1 MKNRRHILIGGIL
14 LTFLPLNGFAG
25 EALNSF
31 LSTIEQHTLQSDFVI
46 RVTEEVAQ
54 PMNYPGTITMH
65 GRLFRLSLFA
75 TEAAYDGKTLYIYD
89 ESTDELTLS
98 YPTEEELLEANPF
111 LFAQA
116 LVKVCSVSER
126 PGKNGEQVVVTLT
139 PTDQTI
145 GIRRFTLCLKKCIS
159 LSQQP
164 ATNSPQNSTTN
175 SPQNST
181 HNSQQN
187 SATNSPQYIPVS
199 VEVKEGKRTTLLT
212 LKSPTYT
219 EATPA
224 FTLSYPDAFLNDLR

>member
-1 MKNRRHILIGGIL
+1 MLA
-14 LTFLPLNGFAG
+14 FLPFNGFAG

-31 LSTIEQHTLQSDFVI
+31 LSTIEQRTLQSDFVI

-65 GRLFRLSLFA
+65 GRLFRLSLFT

-126 PGKNGEQVVVTLT
+126 PSKDGEQVIVTLT

-145 GIRRFTLCLKKCIS
+145 GIQRFTLRLKKKNT
-159 LSQQP
+159 L
-164 ATNSPQNSTTN
+164 
-175 SPQNST
+175 
-181 HNSQQN
+181 SQQN
-187 SATNSPQYIPVS
+187 SSNLSQQSSTTLSQQYIPIS

>member
-65 GRLFRLSLFA
+65 GRLFRLSLVA

-145 GIRRFTLCLKKCIS
+145 GIRRFTLCLKKCTPF
-159 LSQQP
+159 SQQP
-164 ATNSPQNSTTN
+164 TTNSPQNSTTN

>member
-1 MKNRRHILIGGIL
+1 MYENTLACMRTRFHNILGVIL
-14 LTFLPLNGFAG
+14 LALLPLNGFAG

-31 LSTIEQHTLQSDFVI
+31 LATIEQRTLQSDFVI
-46 RVTEEVAQ
+46 SVTEEVAQ

-65 GRLFRLSLFA
+65 GRLFRLSLFT
-75 TEAAYDGKTLYIYD
+75 TEAAFDGKTLYIYD

-116 LVKVCSVSER
+116 LVKVCTVSER
-126 PGKNGEQVVVTLT
+126 TTQNGEQTIVTLT
-139 PTDQTI
+139 PSDQTI
-145 GIRRFTLCLKKCIS
+145 GIQRFTLRLKKDS
-159 LSQQP
+159 NTPKQSATTSQQK
-164 ATNSPQNSTTN
+164 ST
-175 SPQNST
+175 ST
-181 HNSQQN
+181 SQPDSTLQ
-187 SATNSPQYIPVS
+187 QYIPVS

-224 FTLSYPDAFLNDLR
+224 FTLSYPDAFINDLR

>member
-1 MKNRRHILIGGIL
+1 MYENTLACMRTRFHNILGVIL
-14 LTFLPLNGFAG
+14 LALLPLNGFAG

-31 LSTIEQHTLQSDFVI
+31 LATIEQRTLQSDFVI
-46 RVTEEVAQ
+46 SVTEEVAQ

-65 GRLFRLSLFA
+65 GRLFRLSLFT
-75 TEAAYDGKTLYIYD
+75 TEAAFDGKTLYIYD

-116 LVKVCSVSER
+116 LVKVCTVSER
-126 PGKNGEQVVVTLT
+126 TTQNGEQTIVTLT
-139 PTDQTI
+139 PSDQTI
-145 GIRRFTLCLKKCIS
+145 GIQRFTLRLKKDS
-159 LSQQP
+159 NTPKQSTSTSQP
-164 ATNSPQNSTTN
+164 NSTL
-175 SPQNST
+175 Q
-181 HNSQQN
+181 
-187 SATNSPQYIPVS
+187 QYIPVS

-212 LKSPTYT
+212 LQSPTYT

>member
-1 MKNRRHILIGGIL
+1 MKSRKYIIGVFL
-14 LTFLPLNGFAG
+14 LAFLPFNGFAG

-31 LSTIEQHTLQSDFVI
+31 LSTIEQRTLQSDFVI

-65 GRLFRLSLFA
+65 GRLFRLSLFT

-126 PGKNGEQVVVTLT
+126 PSKDGEQVIVTLT

-145 GIRRFTLCLKKCIS
+145 GIQRFTLRLKKKNT
-159 LSQQP
+159 L
-164 ATNSPQNSTTN
+164 
-175 SPQNST
+175 
-181 HNSQQN
+181 SQQN
-187 SATNSPQYIPVS
+187 SSNLSQQSSTTLSQQYIPIS